1 VIDELAWELAR
12 VGIRGRRRE
21 RILNEFADHLAC
33 DPNAQLGEPRQLAAQ
48 FADDLASDAARRTA
62 FGTFSALAVVAFAV
76 GLPQVTLPTVPDIA
90 GGRSIF
96 LVGPATLAMV
106 IGSQIAFAAG
116 ALAALRALRFGGPQE
131 VGLIRRRVAV
141 ALGGGALTA
150 AGSALYAVNFWSVVP
165 SWWVLFSV
173 AGAGASAVPLAA
185 SALAYMWSSAITV
198 SHKAAARGLSADLGP
213 FARPWLIGAAA
224 AGTMLVATSILER
237 SVVEGAL
244 RGGFEAMVF
253 AGCFL
258 ALRRPLALTR

>member
-1 VIDELAWELAR
+1 VIDELARELAR

-21 RILNEFADHLAC
+21 RILTEFSDHLAC
-33 DPNAQLGEPRQLAAQ
+33 DPAAQLGEPRQLAAQ
-48 FADDLASDAARRTA
+48 FADELASDAVRRTA

-76 GLPQVTLPTVPDIA
+76 GVPQLTLPSVPDIA
-90 GGRSIF
+90 GGRSMF

-116 ALAALRALRFGGPQE
+116 VLAAMRAVRFGGPQE
-131 VGLIRRRVAV
+131 VDLIRRRVAV

-165 SWWVLFSV
+165 SWWAVLAV

-185 SALAYMWSSAITV
+185 SALVYTWSSSITV
-198 SHKAAARGLSADLGP
+198 SHKDAARGLSADLGP

-224 AGTMLVATSILER
+224 VGTMFVATSILEG

-244 RGGFEAMVF
+244 RGGFEAMVY

>member
-1 VIDELAWELAR
+1 MIDELARELAR

-21 RILNEFADHLAC
+21 RILTEFADHLRC
-33 DPNAQLGEPRQLAAQ
+33 DPEAQLGEPRQLAAQ
-48 FADDLASDAARRTA
+48 FADELASDAARRTA

-90 GGRSIF
+90 AGRSMF

-116 ALAALRALRFGGPQE
+116 VLAAMRALRFGGPHE
-131 VGLIRRRVAV
+131 VDLIRRRVAV
-141 ALGGGALTA
+141 ALGAGALTA

-165 SWWVLFSV
+165 NWWALFAAV
-173 AGAGASAVPLAA
+173 GAGASAVLLAA
-185 SALAYMWSSAITV
+185 SALSYMCSSSITV
-198 SHKAAARGLSADLGP
+198 SQKGAARGLSADLGP
-213 FARPWLIGAAA
+213 FAQPWLVGAAA
-224 AGTMLVATSILER
+224 VGTMLVATSVFER

-244 RGGFEAMVF
+244 RGGFEAILFV
-253 AGCFL
+253 GCFL